1 MQNTENTLEFPASTT
16 QFPGVAK
23 VAKPSPRK
31 KKKKKSDRSYSGG
44 GSRGSSRSGSARR
57 LRHQYGGTLEAT
69 QSGLLD
75 NQADVIRWA
84 RLGATLGYGIGNMD
98 DAIAPDWYEVAID
111 AYNKRLMQIGGRSAN
126 IA

>member
-1 MQNTENTLEFPASTT
+1 MQNVENTLEFPASTT

-31 KKKKKSDRSYSGG
+31 KKKSDRSYSGG
-44 GSRGSSRSGSARR
+44 GSRGSSRSGSVRR
-57 LRHQYGGTLEAT
+57 SGYQYGGSLGEK

-75 NQADVIRWA
+75 NRADVIRWA

-98 DAIAPDWYEVAID
+98 NAIAPAYYEVARE
-111 AYNKRLMQIGGRSAN
+111 AYQKRLMQIARRSAS

>member
-1 MQNTENTLEFPASTT
+1 MQNNAENTLETPSTA

-23 VAKPSPRK
+23 VVKPSPR
-31 KKKKKSDRSYSGG
+31 KKKKSDRSYSGG
-44 GSRGSSRSGSARR
+44 GSRGSSRSSSRTRSGY
-57 LRHQYGGTLEAT
+57 QYGGSLGDT

-98 DAIAPDWYEVAID
+98 DAIAPDFYEVAID
-111 AYNKRLMQIGGRSAN
+111 AYNKRLMQIAGRSA
-126 IA
+126 